1 MADASPT
8 FPKLA
13 GQDEG
18 YLLKQL
24 KDFKSGARV
33 DGIMKGLVASLTEKE
48 MANFALILPFA
59 ASPVAKVWVEIKVN
73 TVAKISA
80 NLFIRFSFFTK
91 K

>member
-1 MADASPT
+1 MVPI

-33 DGIMKGLVASLTEKE
+33 DGIMKGSCLTTYIECCD
-48 MANFALILPFA
+48 ANAGKPADGMPLPVGPWQA
-59 ASPVAKVWVEIKVN
+59 IQAVTPV
-73 TVAKISA
+73 
-80 NLFIRFSFFTK
+80 SFLPPR
-91 K
+91 

>member
-1 MADASPT
+1 MVPI

-48 MANFALILPFA
+48 MANLA
-59 ASPVAKVWVEIKVN
+59 AYYSTQKVSKGL
-73 TVAKISA
+73 S
-80 NLFIRFSFFTK
+80 
-91 K
+91 

>member
-1 MADASPT
+1 MVPA

-33 DGIMKGLVASLTEKE
+33 DDKP
-48 MANFALILPFA
+48 ILYLN
-59 ASPVAKVWVEIKVN
+59 K
-73 TVAKISA
+73 
-80 NLFIRFSFFTK
+80 
-91 K
+91 

>member
-1 MADASPT
+1 MVPI

-33 DGIMKGLVASLTEKE
+33 S
-48 MANFALILPFA
+48 
-59 ASPVAKVWVEIKVN
+59 
-73 TVAKISA
+73 
-80 NLFIRFSFFTK
+80 
-91 K
+91 